1 MFNCYN
7 HGWTSGIEMCPVCN
21 PVQTWTSSGTDVQKV
36 VSAWVVPETTGVL
49 ETNAK
54 PGEWIVPTDLKR
66 IAQKTTQVEDIIKN
80 ALLANGYPDDCQTSA
95 EEMASIVLFELQDNN
110 ILVRIE
116 E

>member
-1 MFNCYN
+1 MTTEGDANWEANRNF
-7 HGWTSGIEMCPVCN
+7 IEALK
-21 PVQTWTSSGTDVQKV
+21 T
-36 VSAWVVPETTGVL
+36 
-49 ETNAK
+49 
-54 PGEWIVPTDLKR
+54 KR
-66 IAQKTTQVEDIIKN
+66 IAQKTIQVEDIIKN